1 MLKLIED
8 DDSDD
13 QMSEAGGD
21 EVNYSNVEFFDD
33 EQNAQRQNQSDYRLM
48 NVTRDLQEALQDQ
61 SWGSVLTL
69 KILCLVTL
77 IRLSMDM
84 TNSKVLKRE
93 LKNSPKI

>member
-33 EQNAQRQNQSDYRLM
+33 EQML
-48 NVTRDLQEALQDQ
+48 
-61 SWGSVLTL
+61 SVKTSQT
-69 KILCLVTL
+69 IV
-77 IRLSMDM
+77 
-84 TNSKVLKRE
+84 
-93 LKNSPKI
+93 